1 MCPLRLCDRTILSK
15 DREGACGAGG
25 TIIDQIMV
33 HVHRIASQIKCN
45 VTPIQKDMRAVCCNA
60 QVSRGYGDSG
70 TRVNAKLGDKE
81 IFRLCYHIFVKY
93 NALSLVFFVIG
104 SLAA

>member
-15 DREGACGAGG
+15 DREGAFWTGGA
-25 TIIDQIMV
+25 IIDQIV
-33 HVHRIASQIKCN
+33 IHAHLIASLIKCN
-45 VTPIQKDMRAVCCNA
+45 ITPIQLYILAAYNDA

-70 TRVNAKLGDKE
+70 TRVNAKLGDKD

>member
-15 DREGACGAGG
+15 DREEACGTGG
-25 TIIDQIMV
+25 AIIDQIVV

-45 VTPIQKDMRAVCCNA
+45 VTPVQQDIRPVYANA

-70 TRVNAKLGDKE
+70 TRVNAKLGDKD